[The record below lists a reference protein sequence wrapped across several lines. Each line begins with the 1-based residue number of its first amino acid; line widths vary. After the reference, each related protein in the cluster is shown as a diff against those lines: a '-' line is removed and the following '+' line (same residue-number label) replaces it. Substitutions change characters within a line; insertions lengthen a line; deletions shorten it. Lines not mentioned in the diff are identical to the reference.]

1 MWARLLGRGKSQISL
16 RNEGPKVGE
25 NTRAAPQMTLTHKN
39 ALMFL
44 CSEYVGGGGGCPV
57 PRPKGTEEA
66 EMNAFWSF
74 LSRGSQ
80 ETTI

>member
-16 RNEGPKVGE
+16 GNEGPKVGE
-25 NTRAAPQMTLTHKN
+25 NKRAAPQMTLAHKN

-44 CSEYVGGGGGCPV
+44 CSEYVGEGGCPV

-66 EMNAFWSF
+66 EMNAFWSS

-80 ETTI
+80 ETAI